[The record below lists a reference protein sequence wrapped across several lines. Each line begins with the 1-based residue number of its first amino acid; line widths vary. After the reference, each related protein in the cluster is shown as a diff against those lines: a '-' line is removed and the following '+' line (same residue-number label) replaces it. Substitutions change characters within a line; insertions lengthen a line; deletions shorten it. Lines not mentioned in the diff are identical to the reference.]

1 MEEHKCINLNNGS
14 AFTTYSGATPYT
26 WNMSPNSTTLSIN
39 QGTGAGDRIGNQI
52 RIVKATLRMI
62 ILPAQY
68 DAVNNPTPMP
78 MEVRVLI
85 ARNKQV
91 PQSSPP
97 LATIFQNGNSYSAP
111 SGGIYDNLSAINR
124 DTWTLYSDKT
134 YKIGNSAY
142 GNSGAQANWQNMHN
156 NDFKLNAKIKM
167 DVTKYLPKIIKYSD
181 TGTAT
186 MNPYTWMTFLPV
198 AANGT
203 NYAPA
208 YTNTVQYHYEIQFTD
223 A

>member
-1 MEEHKCINLNNGS
+1 MRVTNKYRSHLSVGNNLS
-14 AFTTYSGATPYT
+14 EWKF
-26 WNMSPNSTTLSIN
+26 
-39 QGTGAGDRIGNQI
+39 
-52 RIVKATLRMI
+52 
-62 ILPAQY
+62 
-68 DAVNNPTPMP
+68 
-78 MEVRVLI
+78 
-85 ARNKQV
+85 
-91 PQSSPP
+91 
-97 LATIFQNGNSYSAP
+97 YSAP

-186 MNPYTWMTFLPV
+186 MNPYTWMTF
-198 AANGT
+198 
-203 NYAPA
+203 
-208 YTNTVQYHYEIQFTD
+208 FTCSRQWYKLC
-223 A
+223 ASIY